1 MPRNMTIYGL
11 MGFTHGWANVLTV
24 MSPDGA
30 GAALA
35 AVEAGGDVIVQ
46 AGEGRLTQ
54 YRAKRS
60 GALERLI
67 AEYGIIV
74 LAKPDWDAR
83 KQALGEAIYR

>member
-1 MPRNMTIYGL
+1 MTIYGL

-30 GAALA
+30 GAARA
-35 AVEAGGDVIVQ
+35 AVGAGDDVIVH

-60 GALERLI
+60 GVLERLI

-83 KQALGEAIYR
+83 KQELGEAIYR